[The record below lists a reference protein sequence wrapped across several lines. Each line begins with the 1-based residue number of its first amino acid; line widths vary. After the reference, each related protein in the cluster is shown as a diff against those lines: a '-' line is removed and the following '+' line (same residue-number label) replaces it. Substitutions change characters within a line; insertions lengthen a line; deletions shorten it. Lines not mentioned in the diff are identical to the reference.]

1 MLASSGADPRGAL
14 EYGNSPGRRE
24 PLSATPDGNN
34 QSALLEDVLRFRWRI
49 VLTYG
54 LTLLENVFLLLYPFA
69 FGLAING
76 LINGDGWRSLLPLLG
91 IWLAHIAT
99 GACRQLY
106 DTRLFTRIYADIA
119 GSMILRQRA
128 EGEPTGGVTARSAM
142 TREAVDFFEYEV
154 PGALTSIIGLLGGI
168 AMLFV
173 YHTGAG
179 AIMAGLLLPV
189 LLLSLLYGR
198 RALALSNRLNNR
210 YEREVDAI
218 ESHRP
223 GRVHAHFR
231 ALSRWRVRLSDSQVG
246 FWSTAE
252 FLTLIAVMV
261 VVYLIGTAPGAQA
274 GDIFAA
280 LAYAL
285 AIVDAL
291 DTAPDLVEQL
301 SRLVDIRRRVDR
313 SSKY

>member
-1 MLASSGADPRGAL
+1 MSTLLPQDPQIGLLAGVRPYRG
-14 EYGNSPGRRE
+14 
-24 PLSATPDGNN
+24 
-34 QSALLEDVLRFRWRI
+34 RI
-49 VLTYG
+49 ALTYA

-69 FGLAING
+69 AGVAVNG
-76 LINGDGWRSLLPLLG
+76 LIDGEGWRSLLLFLG

-99 GACRQLY
+99 GAGRQLY
-106 DTRLFTRIYADIA
+106 DTRLFTRIYAGIA
-119 GSMILRQRA
+119 GTMVLRQRA
-128 EGEPTGGVTARSAM
+128 AGESTGGVTARAAM
-142 TREAVDFFEYEV
+142 AREAVDFFEHEV

-179 AIMAGLLLPV
+179 LVMAGLLLPV
-189 LLLSLLYGR
+189 LLLNLLYGR
-198 RALALSNRLNNR
+198 RALALSRRLNNR

-218 ESHRP
+218 DSRRP

-231 ALSRWRVRLSDSQVG
+231 ALSRWRVRLSDAQVG
-246 FWSTAE
+246 FWSAAE
-252 FLTLIAVMV
+252 LLTLAAVMV
-261 VVYLIGTAPGAQA
+261 VVYLIGTVPDASA

-285 AIVDAL
+285 AIVDTL

-313 SSKY
+313 AGPTDPPRPA